1 MVEMRIERSVEA
13 DVLFQVV
20 VRKGRI
26 LRGMRKK
33 SLNVSGTA
41 QAYICAVQASMS
53 FCRCKESGHQ
63 VEQGGLSDPVFP

>member
-20 VRKGRI
+20 VRKVEFFGDEKEVAQCVR
-26 LRGMRKK
+26 
-33 SLNVSGTA
+33 TA